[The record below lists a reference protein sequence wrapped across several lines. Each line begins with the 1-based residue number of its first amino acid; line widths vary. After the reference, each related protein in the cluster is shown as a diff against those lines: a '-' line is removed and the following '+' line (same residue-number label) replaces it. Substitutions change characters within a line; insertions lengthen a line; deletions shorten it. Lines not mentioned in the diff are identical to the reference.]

1 MFVSEITEKSKICTL
16 FKNAVIELSN
26 NNHTNA
32 GICPKS
38 DTSIGW
44 RKPMDGV
51 KPTFKTKDTKFWCKK
66 NRDIICTFPFSFND
80 QIYYKPFKQT
90 DGKLLCGTWNSLDLL
105 TYGYVG
111 DGKLV
116 ESDICQGK
124 RQD

>member
-1 MFVSEITEKSKICTL
+1 M
-16 FKNAVIELSN
+16 IELSN
-26 NNHTNA
+26 NNQTNA

-44 RKPMDGV
+44 RQV
-51 KPTFKTKDTKFWCKK
+51 KPTFKTKDTQFWCQK
-66 NRDIICTFPFSFND
+66 NSNKICTFPFSFND
-80 QIYYKPFKQT
+80 QIYYMPFKQT
-90 DGKLLCGTWNSLDLL
+90 DGKLMCGTWSSLYLL

-116 ESDICQGK
+116 ESDICQGN

>member
-1 MFVSEITEKSKICTL
+1 MTCTL

-26 NNHTNA
+26 NNQTNA

-44 RKPMDGV
+44 RQL

-90 DGKLLCGTWNSLDLL
+90 DGKPLCGIWNSLNLM
-105 TYGYVG
+105 TYN
-111 DGKLV
+111 KLK
-116 ESDICQGK
+116 ESDICQGNIISIK
-124 RQD
+124 CLILLELNCFR